1 VNKEIAMKIPVYI
14 LVIFLLFAGLLAG
27 FFLLFC
33 NDRAGH
39 VSHYYLPVSSFPKDS
54 VIIEFGNTNQTGSS
68 TSGIPFDYSRFLD
81 ETKSDIEPWY
91 FPSGPIIGYG
101 YGIEGKLVVMHYYDW
116 HVNRT
121 MIDEIYSRLAA
132 KGKAYGFES
141 IPCVFV
147 SSDIPDARCAVE
159 TLPPGSPHWEI
170 LLQSFGLN
178 SSILGYPVY

>member
-1 VNKEIAMKIPVYI
+1 MKIPVYI

-54 VIIEFGNTNQTGSS
+54 VIAEFGNTDKTDGSH

-116 HVNRT
+116 HVNRS

-132 KGKAYGFES
+132 KGKTYGFES

-159 TLPPGSPHWEI
+159 TLPPGSTHFEI

-178 SSILGYPVY
+178 SSVLGYPVY

>member
-1 VNKEIAMKIPVYI
+1 MKIPVYL

-27 FFLLFC
+27 FFLMFC
-33 NDRAGH
+33 ADRTTIGSQQYHQFTGFSQENTIA
-39 VSHYYLPVSSFPKDS
+39 
-54 VIIEFGNTNQTGSS
+54 EFGNTNKTGGN
-68 TSGIPFDYSRFLD
+68 TSGIPFDSSRFLN

-91 FPSGPIIGYG
+91 FPNGPIIGYG
-101 YGIEGKLVVMHYYDW
+101 YGLEGKLVVMHYYDW
-116 HVNRT
+116 HVNRS

-147 SSDIPDARCAVE
+147 SSEIPDARCASW
-159 TLPPGSPHWEI
+159 TLPPGSPQFGI

-178 SSILGYPVY
+178 STVVR